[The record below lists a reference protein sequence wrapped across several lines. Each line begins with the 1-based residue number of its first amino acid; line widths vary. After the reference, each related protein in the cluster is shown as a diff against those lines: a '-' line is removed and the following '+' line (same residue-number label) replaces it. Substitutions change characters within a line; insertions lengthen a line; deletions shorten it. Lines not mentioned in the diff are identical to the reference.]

1 MSRDIKDMKDN
12 SIEEPIITEFREETW
27 GKNVEGEHVTDG
39 YKFRGKQPFKK
50 AKEDLEKLLVRG
62 AQFKVGNIEI
72 IILDARNKGIEVEV
86 DIQLNVK
93 DKKGGN
99 AIVKL
104 YGPNERKENIVTITK
119 SKQSDIKFVTLLA
132 QKVIKPLTKTFL
144 EKRMEE

>member
-1 MSRDIKDMKDN
+1 MSRDIKDMKDD

-27 GKNVEGEHVTDG
+27 GKSVEGEYVTDG

-62 AQFKVGNIEI
+62 AQFKVGNIEV

-86 DIQLNVK
+86 DIQISEK
-93 DKKGGN
+93 DKERGN
-99 AIVKL
+99 AFVKL
-104 YGPNERKENIVTITK
+104 YGPNKRKENTVTITK
-119 SKQSDIKFVTLLA
+119 SKQSDVKFVTLLA

>member
-1 MSRDIKDMKDN
+1 M
-12 SIEEPIITEFREETW
+12 P
-27 GKNVEGEHVTDG
+27 
-39 YKFRGKQPFKK
+39 KK
-50 AKEDLEKLLVRG
+50 AKEDFEKLLVRG

-86 DIQLNVK
+86 DIQLNEK
-93 DKKGGN
+93 DKKRGN

-132 QKVIKPLTKTFL
+132 QKVIKPLIKTFL
-144 EKRMEE
+144 GKENGGTVEELRKLELHKIRFKTPRKRWI